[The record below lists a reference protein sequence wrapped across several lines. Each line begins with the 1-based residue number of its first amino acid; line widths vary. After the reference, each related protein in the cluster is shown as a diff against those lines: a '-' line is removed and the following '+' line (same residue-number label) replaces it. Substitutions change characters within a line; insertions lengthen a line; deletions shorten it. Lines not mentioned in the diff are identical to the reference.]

1 MSSDNDNYEKLK
13 KLRSRTDLTLRPCKH
28 LKTTFTGFDGKEHP
42 LTLRYY
48 QVQGVLHLM
57 AVKRF
62 LLGDDTGLGKTLQSI
77 AALCYI
83 WEKNADQKVIVLTNK
98 SAVPQWASEFDKF
111 TTGVRTIVCKGTPAQ
126 RRKARDAYE
135 ASTGP
140 TVLVMGY
147 RSAVGDIKHI
157 QEWKD
162 HIVIYDEATAFK
174 NPKTQVHQV
183 CRHLANNAE
192 RVWALTATMIKNTLV
207 EGWGIYQVVCPG
219 VFPSA
224 LNGFMNQYCVTRM
237 QRLPGGRRMV
247 PVIVGYRR
255 DQIDLFKEKI
265 DPLFLGRPKM
275 EVAKELPPLTSRVLK
290 TPMNSAQE
298 EKYAEALSGL
308 LEVLDKESGE
318 YEEKEVTKLTAIAY
332 CQQIVNHPELIGAA
346 GGSTKL
352 DTLVDLV
359 ANGDL
364 TGEKVII
371 FSRFRVMVDII
382 MRELEKAKIKAVR
395 ITGSENEDQRK
406 VNQDLFQDPDSDTQ
420 CICITTAA
428 TEAVN
433 LQTAKAIVFYDT
445 PWSGGDY
452 LQALGRM
459 IRLGS
464 QHDSVYAFHLV
475 APDTIDDRVQEV
487 LKRKMKLIESIIGKR
502 IKGED
507 DDTMVSAN
515 NDISDLFEAL
525 RADAR
530 GGFINA

>member
-1 MSSDNDNYEKLK
+1 MEDDNYKKLK
-13 KLRSRTDLTLRPCKH
+13 ALRSRTDLKLRPCKH
-28 LKTTFTGFDGKEHP
+28 LKQTFTGFDGKEKP

-77 AALCYI
+77 AALCYL
-83 WEKNADQKVIVLTNK
+83 WEKNPDQKAIVLTNK
-98 SAVPQWASEFDKF
+98 SAVPQWAAEFGKF
-111 TTGVRTIVCKGTPAQ
+111 TTGVTVITCKGTPTQ
-126 RRKARDAYE
+126 RRKARDIYE
-135 ASTGP
+135 AATGP

-162 HIVIYDEATAFK
+162 HVVIFDEATAFK
-174 NPKTQVHQV
+174 NVKTQCHQV

-192 RVWALTATMIKNTLV
+192 RVWALTATLIKNNLT
-207 EGWGIYQVVCPG
+207 EGWGIYQVVYPG
-219 VFPSA
+219 LFPTSI
-224 LNGFMNQYCVTRM
+224 NGFMNHYCQTRM

-247 PVIVGYRR
+247 PIIVGYRR
-255 DQIDLFKEKI
+255 DQIEKFKEKI
-265 DPLFLGRPKM
+265 DPMFLGRPKM
-275 EVAKELPPLTSRVLK
+275 EVAKELPPLTTRRL
-290 TPMNSAQE
+290 TAPMSNAQE

-308 LEVLDKESGE
+308 LEVLDKETGE

-332 CQQIVNHPELIGAA
+332 CQQIVDHPELIGAD

-352 DTLVDLV
+352 DVLVDLIKE
-359 ANGDL
+359 GDL
-364 TGEKVII
+364 VGEKTIV
-371 FSRFRVMVDII
+371 FSRFRGMVDII
-382 MRELEKAKIKAVR
+382 MRELAKNKINAVR

-406 VNQDLFQDPDSDTQ
+406 EAQDLFQNPDNDTQ
-420 CICITTAA
+420 VICITTAA

-433 LQTAKAIVFYDT
+433 LQSAKAIVFYDT

-459 IRLGS
+459 IRIGTT
-464 QHDSVYAFHLV
+464 HDAVYAFHITS
-475 APDTIDDRVQEV
+475 PDTIDDRVMEV

-507 DDTMVSAN
+507 DDTVVEIN
-515 NDISDLFEAL
+515 NDISDIFEAL
-525 RADAR
+525 RSDAR
-530 GGFINA
+530 ERFIHV